1 MAEIVST
8 RSIAGIGTPAQKPE
22 VPALP
27 ALGGQLP
34 AVPGRITVRG
44 VLRVTAKYYGMTPDE
59 LVSDRRTRPVVR
71 RRQVAMYVAYR
82 MIGRGTPFIAY
93 YIGKRRHTTIRHGVR
108 VIEALLDAGDVETVT
123 AVVAIRKRLQVLQA
137 WRLAA

>member
-1 MAEIVST
+1 MPQIVNET
-8 RSIAGIGTPAQKPE
+8 PITGLIAPAF
-22 VPALP
+22 PAL
-27 ALGGQLP
+27 AGQLL
-34 AVPGRITVRG
+34 ALPGRITVRG
-44 VLRVTAKYYGMTPDE
+44 VVKVTAKYYGVAPDQ
-59 LVSDRRTRPVVR
+59 LMSDRRTQSLVR

-93 YIGKRRHTTIRHGVR
+93 YMGKRHHTTIWHGVR

-123 AVVAIRKRLQVLQA
+123 AVAAIRKRLQVLQA

>member
-1 MAEIVST
+1 MGQIVNET
-8 RSIAGIGTPAQKPE
+8 PITGLIAPAFLAP
-22 VPALP
+22 
-27 ALGGQLP
+27 GGQLL

-44 VLRVTAKYYGMTPDE
+44 VLRTTARYYGMALDE
-59 LVSDRRTRPVVR
+59 LMSDRRTQPLVR

-82 MIGRGTPFIAY
+82 MTGRGAPFIAY
-93 YIGKRRHTTIRHGVR
+93 YMGRRHRTTIRHGVR

-123 AVVAIRKRLQVLQA
+123 AVVVIRKRLQVLQA

>member
-1 MAEIVST
+1 MPQIVDEKPIT
-8 RSIAGIGTPAQKPE
+8 GLIAPAF
-22 VPALP
+22 P
-27 ALGGQLP
+27 ALGGQLL

-59 LVSDRRTRPVVR
+59 LMYRRTQPIVR

-93 YIGKRRHTTIRHGVR
+93 YMGKRNHTTIRHGVR

-123 AVVAIRKRLQVLQA
+123 AVVAIRKRLQVLQTG
-137 WRLAA
+137 AAA

>member
-1 MAEIVST
+1 MGQIVDEKPIT
-8 RSIAGIGTPAQKPE
+8 GVIAPGFPAP
-22 VPALP
+22 
-27 ALGGQLP
+27 GGQRL
-34 AVPGRITVRG
+34 AVPGRITVRD
-44 VLRVTAKYYGMTPDE
+44 VMRVTARYYGMAPDE
-59 LVSDRRTRPVVR
+59 LMSDRRTQPLVR

-82 MIGRGTPFIAY
+82 MTGRGAPFIGHY
-93 YIGKRRHTTIRHGVR
+93 MGKRNRATIRHGVR

>member
-1 MAEIVST
+1 MPQIVNEKPIT
-8 RSIAGIGTPAQKPE
+8 GLIAPA
-22 VPALP
+22 VP
-27 ALGGQLP
+27 ALGGQLS

-44 VLRVTAKYYGMTPDE
+44 VLKVTAKYYGMPPDE
-59 LVSDRRTRPVVR
+59 LMSDCRTRPLVH

-93 YIGKRRHTTIRHGVR
+93 YMGKRNHTTIRHGVR
-108 VIEALLDAGDVETVT
+108 IIEALLNAGDVETVT

-137 WRLAA
+137 WRAAA

>member
-1 MAEIVST
+1 MGQIVNENPIT
-8 RSIAGIGTPAQKPE
+8 GLIAPDF
-22 VPALP
+22 P
-27 ALGGQLP
+27 ALGGQPL

-44 VLRVTAKYYGMTPDE
+44 VLRVTAKYYGIAPDE
-59 LVSDRRTRPVVR
+59 LMSDRRTRPLVR
-71 RRQVAMYVAYR
+71 RRRVAMYVAYR
-82 MIGRGTPFIAY
+82 MTGRGTPFIAY
-93 YIGKRRHTTIRHGVR
+93 YMGKRHHTTIRHGVR